1 MRTFASI
8 CVTIAMLTAC
18 STPARRAA
26 EKVAEAEQMMMM
38 YGPPCERLGYVAN
51 TDPWRSCVVQMN
63 QTDALRYS
71 YGYTYPFRNYGGP
84 YF

>member
-1 MRTFASI
+1 MRTIPSI
-8 CVTIAMLTAC
+8 CLAALLLSAC
-18 STPARRAA
+18 STPAQRAA
-26 EKVAEAEQMMMM
+26 QRAAEAEQMLLIF
-38 YGPPCERLGYVAN
+38 GPACERIGYVAN

-71 YGYTYPFRNYGGP
+71 YGYSYPYRAYGGP